1 MPQQWIVNFAPDIHQ
16 VFFPRDFR
24 LEDYSFSRFAF
35 ESAYDNIS
43 QEGQDETDSKQ
54 EITMRNPDSSTFLN
68 ELFDLKGKVAVV
80 IGGTGVLCGAMAWG
94 LWRAG
99 CQVVLVGRN
108 RGKAESHFQQWGS
121 SHDEARFF
129 KADVTRRDQ
138 VVTIIPAVMEWFGG
152 IDIWING
159 AAITPPILYF
169 DITDEEFDNIID
181 TNLKTVHMACQI
193 IGKHWIDNG
202 QKGCIINMSSMA
214 AVRPLSRVFVYSLTK
229 AALLNLTQNLA
240 REWAVHGI
248 RVNALC
254 PGFFPAE
261 QNRKVLDESRV
272 KAIRDHT
279 PMSRFGEAEELIGST
294 LLLASEKAGSFI
306 TGSNLVVD
314 GGFSVTS
321 I

>member
-1 MPQQWIVNFAPDIHQ
+1 
-16 VFFPRDFR
+16 
-24 LEDYSFSRFAF
+24 
-35 ESAYDNIS
+35 
-43 QEGQDETDSKQ
+43 
-54 EITMRNPDSSTFLN
+54 MRQSDSSTFLK
-68 ELFDLKGKVAVV
+68 ELFSLEGRVAVV

-99 CQVVLVGRN
+99 CRVVLVGRN
-108 RGKAESHFQQWGS
+108 RAKAESHFQDWKSLPG
-121 SHDEARFF
+121 EARFF

-138 VVTIIPAVMEWFGG
+138 VVTIIPAVMDLFGR

-159 AAITPPILYF
+159 AAINPPVPYF
-169 DITDEEFDNIID
+169 DITDEEFGNILD
-181 TNLKTVHMACQI
+181 TNLKSVHMACQI

-261 QNRKVLDESRV
+261 QNRRVLDKSRV
-272 KAIRDHT
+272 KAIMDHT
-279 PMSRFGEAEELIGST
+279 PMRRFGDAEELIGAT
-294 LLLASEKAGSFI
+294 LLLSSEEAGGFI

-314 GGFSVTS
+314 GGFSTTS